1 MRLFSIISCIKKSNL
16 SRSLG
21 RTYLSSLAAFLCAIL
36 AQSLSMHKNDK
47 QKSTESETD
56 LNTNEKPKEEWLDA
70 ESTKGS
76 EPGSSPGSDET
87 PREVW
92 IDEKDK
98 KKK

>member
-1 MRLFSIISCIKKSNL
+1 MYKKIEPEPEFRQNIFVFA
-16 SRSLG
+16 G
-21 RTYLSSLAAFLCAIL
+21 RIFVCYTCS
-36 AQSLSMHKNDK
+36 SLSMHKNDK

-76 EPGSSPGSDET
+76 EPGSSPGSDER

>member
-1 MRLFSIISCIKKSNL
+1 MKKANK
-16 SRSLG
+16 G
-21 RTYLSSLAAFLCAIL
+21 RTTDPAL
-36 AQSLSMHKNDK
+36 
-47 QKSTESETD
+47 D

-70 ESTKGS
+70 DSTKGS
-76 EPGSSPGSDET
+76 EPGLKPGSDEK